1 MRYLLQSSNRDNCS
15 VICALKSGTAGAN
28 CGGQCRMNAP
38 HRSPHHPHLRNPLSI
53 SSMSFTNK
61 RLVVTGGASGIG
73 RATAETLVA
82 EGAIVHIADLN
93 VEAGQELEKQYPQK
107 ILFHKLDVSSEEQ
120 ILEFFAKVKESGTL
134 YGAVNAAGINM
145 PGVKL
150 HDTPTDFYRKT
161 ISVNLDGTY
170 FCLREECR
178 ILFEQ
183 GKGGS
188 IVNVSSGSG
197 MIGRPKATSYCSSK
211 HALSGLTKAAALDY
225 AESGIR
231 INAVAPGTNL

>member
-1 MRYLLQSSNRDNCS
+1 
-15 VICALKSGTAGAN
+15 
-28 CGGQCRMNAP
+28 
-38 HRSPHHPHLRNPLSI
+38 
-53 SSMSFTNK
+53 MSFANK
-61 RLVVTGGASGIG
+61 RIVVTGGASGIG
-73 RATAETLVA
+73 CATTETLVA
-82 EGAIVHIADLN
+82 EGAVVHVADLN
-93 VEAGQELEKQYPQK
+93 VEAGQQLESAYPEK
-107 ILFHKLDVSSEEQ
+107 VIFHKLDVSSEDQ
-120 ILEFFAKVKESGTL
+120 VLEFFAKVKESGPL

-150 HDTPTDFYRKT
+150 HDTPTEFYRKT

-225 AESGIR
+225 AEYGIR
-231 INAVAPGTNL
+231 INAVAPGTTLSHRWGLCFRGN